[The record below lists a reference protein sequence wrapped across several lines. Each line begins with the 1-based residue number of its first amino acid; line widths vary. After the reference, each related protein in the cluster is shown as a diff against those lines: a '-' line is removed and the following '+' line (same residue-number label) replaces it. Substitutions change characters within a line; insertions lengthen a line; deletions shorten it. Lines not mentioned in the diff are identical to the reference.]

1 MKNDLIIPVDDAI
14 VDFKNHLLS
23 HPRTILSARFGDGK
37 SFFLEKF
44 IKSPKVSRKFLCLR
58 VFPVNYQVLDNK
70 DIFELVKRDI
80 LLQLIYNNMIPE
92 DYEISEEVAFAF
104 YIRNKGVGLTEDLLT
119 YAAMFTPDNPQWSSA
134 CAITAGSVK
143 LLEKLSEK
151 FKKFKEEN
159 CYVDI
164 IEKYLK
170 DSNKH
175 FLLEEDIITVIIRD
189 CIERYRKDHRGRR
202 VALFFEDMDRIDPA
216 HLFRIM
222 NVLSAQMDYNYKY
235 GIRPSTK
242 ARRVNKFGVDNIVL
256 VLDYKNLQ
264 SIFAHFYGEGV
275 NFKGYI
281 HKFTSSTIF
290 TYSLKEQKY
299 HYMLKQIAADTRFRD
314 VFLQEILPIDMFDN
328 YSMRDLAQ
336 ALIDTESQIK
346 EKVVW
351 KTINQTVALST
362 GPLRL
367 FVILRR
373 LGKTDEQ
380 LKQVYT
386 KAIREQS
393 LDFIVWVGGYFLKMH
408 NSFGL
413 QRFSFDD
420 GEDTEKRL
428 KIEGM
433 RDDGRA
439 IVKDDGRFGSRGGL
453 DAEDLLWE
461 YLIGLIAK

>member
-44 IKSPKVSRKFLCLR
+44 IKSPKVSKKFLCLR
-58 VFPVNYQVLDNK
+58 IFPVNYQVLDNK
-70 DIFELVKRDI
+70 DIFELAKRDI

-92 DYEISEEVAFAF
+92 DYEISDEVAFAF

-151 FKKFKEEN
+151 FKKFKEET
-159 CYVDI
+159 CYADI
-164 IEKYLK
+164 IKKYLK

-235 GIRPSTK
+235 GIRPSTE

-299 HYMLKQIAADTRFRD
+299 HYMLNHISSYTRFRD

-328 YSMRDLAQ
+328 YSMRDLAH
-336 ALIDTESQIK
+336 AVIDT
-346 EKVVW
+346 
-351 KTINQTVALST
+351 
-362 GPLRL
+362 
-367 FVILRR
+367 
-373 LGKTDEQ
+373 
-380 LKQVYT
+380 
-386 KAIREQS
+386 
-393 LDFIVWVGGYFLKMH
+393 
-408 NSFGL
+408 
-413 QRFSFDD
+413 
-420 GEDTEKRL
+420 
-428 KIEGM
+428 
-433 RDDGRA
+433 
-439 IVKDDGRFGSRGGL
+439 
-453 DAEDLLWE
+453 
-461 YLIGLIAK
+461 

>member
-44 IKSPKVSRKFLCLR
+44 IKSPKVSKKFLCLR

-80 LLQLIYNNMIPE
+80 LIQLIYNKMIPE
-92 DYEISEEVAFAF
+92 DYEISDELAFAF
-104 YIRNKGVGLTEDLLT
+104 YIRNNGVGLAEDLLT
-119 YAAMFTPDNPQWSSA
+119 YAAMFAPDHVHTG
-134 CAITAGSVK
+134 I
-143 LLEKLSEK
+143 KLSIGASRLLGKIKEQ
-151 FKKFKEEN
+151 FKKFKDESS
-159 CYVDI
+159 YAGALDQF
-164 IEKYLK
+164 LT
-170 DSNKH
+170 DTNKH

-235 GIRPSTK
+235 GIRPSTE

-264 SIFAHFYGEGV
+264 SLFTHFYGEGV